1 MSLSKVVLSALGGIG
16 ASFASMLCCTGPLV
30 LASMGVSSA
39 GLSNT
44 FRPAYRPFFLVVAG
58 VLLYLAYRVL
68 DRTMEREC
76 ESERPC
82 TDPRVV
88 RRVRYLLWG
97 LTVVSLVFAT
107 SPRWAPWFLG

>member
-1 MSLSKVVLSALGGIG
+1 MSLSKVVLSAVGGIG

-44 FRPAYRPFFLVVAG
+44 FRPGYRPFFLVAAG
-58 VLLYLAYRVL
+58 ALLYLAYRAL
-68 DRTMEREC
+68 DRTVEREC
-76 ESERPC
+76 EPESPC
-82 TDPRVV
+82 ADPRAV

-107 SPRWAPWFLG
+107 SPRWAPWILG